1 MFQPIQRYQIA
12 VKAVQELDDPL
23 VQIWEEIPKDT
34 IRHLIRGTHTST
46 QSPNRRITEYDFELL
61 QWNFGKTY

>member
-12 VKAVQELDDPL
+12 VKAVQELGDPL

-34 IRHLIRGTHTST
+34 IRHLIRLACHIIFLSDFQGAFKF
-46 QSPNRRITEYDFELL
+46 SPL
-61 QWNFGKTY
+61 